1 MDIATLI
8 KLLNGVALAAIM
20 LSIGLSV
27 RFEQVIASLRRT
39 RLLVLGIVAN
49 FVFVPLVTVALL
61 QIFQAPFVSAGFLIL
76 AVCPCVLVG
85 PPFTAAA
92 KGDVSLATGAMVVL
106 AGLSALVAPALFTVL
121 LRWLLPENELIF
133 DYLGIVKILLITQM
147 LPLGIGLAVHEWMP
161 ALVARTAKP
170 IAANL
175 LLLGLV
181 GVILWEQF
189 QTLLA
194 IRSLAWLGM
203 LILLLASLL
212 IGWCCGGFDRA
223 ARGRALAVTTGVRNA
238 AVGLAIA
245 TTSFAETPAVT
256 AVVAYAVVAIFGTL
270 AFAIAIGKL
279 FGGSAEKPAELGTR
293 QIS

>member
-1 MDIATLI
+1 
-8 KLLNGVALAAIM
+8 
-20 LSIGLSV
+20 
-27 RFEQVIASLRRT
+27 
-39 RLLVLGIVAN
+39 
-49 FVFVPLVTVALL
+49 
-61 QIFQAPFVSAGFLIL
+61 
-76 AVCPCVLVG
+76 
-85 PPFTAAA
+85 
-92 KGDVSLATGAMVVL
+92 MVVL
-106 AGLSALVAPALFTVL
+106 AGLSALVAPALLTVL
-121 LRWLLPENELIF
+121 LRWLLPENELTF

-147 LPLGIGLAVHEWMP
+147 LPLGIGLALHEWMP

-170 IAANL
+170 IALAANL

-203 LILLLASLL
+203 LILLFASLI

-223 ARGRALAVTTGVRNA
+223 ARRALAVTTGVRNA

-279 FGGSAEKPAELGTR
+279 FGGSAEKPAELGTS